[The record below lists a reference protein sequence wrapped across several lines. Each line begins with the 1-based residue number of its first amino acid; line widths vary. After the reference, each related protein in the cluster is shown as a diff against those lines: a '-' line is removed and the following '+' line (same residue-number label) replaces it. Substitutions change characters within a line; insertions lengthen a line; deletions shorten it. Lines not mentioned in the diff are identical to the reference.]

1 MASTHSVS
9 AVGGSAG
16 GKPKRWACSAVAAP
30 GQRTIRPP
38 DSSSS
43 EASVCAMVTGLR
55 SRTTCVHPSA
65 MRWEARAKAAMAV
78 TESRMRAMVSEKKAI
93 S

>member
-9 AVGGSAG
+9 AVGGSTG
-16 GKPKRWACSAVAAP
+16 GKPKRLACRAVAAP

-38 DSSSS
+38 DSSSR
-43 EASVCAMVTGLR
+43 EASVWAMVTGLR
-55 SRTTCVHPSA
+55 SRTTCVQPSV
-65 MRWEARAKAAMAV
+65 MRCEARAKAVMAV
-78 TESRMRAMVSEKKAI
+78 TESRMSARVSEKNAI